1 MLVYLTDIASWFFSL
16 DGITTV
22 AFAVLMA
29 SLILT
34 FVRLVQ
40 GPTLPDRVVA
50 LELIAAIVVGL
61 IGTYSISTSVPDFLD
76 VAIVMALMA
85 FLAAVGFA
93 RFLEEGGL
101 RDA

>member
-1 MLVYLTDIASWFFSL
+1 MLGVIVTF
-16 DGITTV
+16 T
-22 AFAVLMA
+22 FAVLMA
-29 SLILT
+29 ALILS
-34 FVRLVQ
+34 FARLVL

-61 IGTYSISTSVPDFLD
+61 IGTYSIATGIPDFLD

-85 FLAAVGFA
+85 FLAAIGFA
-93 RFLEEGGL
+93 RYLERGGL